1 MTDQKNLLLR
11 KERIEMLRY
20 LVKNLRMN
28 LYNNLLLLKVII
40 PVEVSDELGVVLGPE
55 GLGVGLEPEGA
66 GL

>member
-20 LVKNLRMN
+20 LVKSLRMN
-28 LYNNLLLLKVII
+28 LYENFLILKVIL
-40 PVEVSDELGVVLGPE
+40 PVEVSDELGVVLEPE
-55 GLGVGLEPEGA
+55 GLGVGLEPEGT

>member
-40 PVEVSDELGVVLGPE
+40 PVEVSDEPGVVLGPE